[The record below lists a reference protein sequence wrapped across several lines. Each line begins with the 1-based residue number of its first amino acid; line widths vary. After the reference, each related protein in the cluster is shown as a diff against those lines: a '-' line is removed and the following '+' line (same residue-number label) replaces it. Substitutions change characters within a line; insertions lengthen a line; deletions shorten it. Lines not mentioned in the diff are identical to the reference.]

1 MSIGGHFSALLQADA
16 RSESAGSRV
25 PVSVLTGF
33 LGSGK
38 TTLLNRLLSS
48 PDLAGTAVIVNEFG
62 EAGLDQDLLTA
73 ASPDD
78 VVLLPN
84 GCLCCAVRGDL
95 VKALTGLWERT
106 GQAIER
112 VVIETSG
119 LAEPG
124 PILRTLMMD
133 PVLSRRFRLGVVLCT
148 VDAVLGLQSLQ
159 QHPEALAQLAAAD
172 EVWLTKLD
180 LLSDPGATAPLLHCL
195 AQLNP
200 AARVRQAGRSELA
213 PMLDLLRRQ
222 LLAAG
227 PDPGAAGHPHFYHP
241 VATDIDAPAHLADV
255 QSFVLVRDEP
265 LDLEGFAQWLDL
277 VLASLGEKLLRFKGL
292 VQTTQ
297 SPDRPMMVHAVQH
310 LFHPPETLAAWP
322 TADHRT
328 RLVFITR
335 GVGRDAL
342 ESTLDVMA
350 RRRTRRRPA

>member
-1 MSIGGHFSALLQADA
+1 MSGHFSALLRAEA
-16 RSESAGSRV
+16 PHPGPRV

-38 TTLLNRLLSS
+38 TTLLNRLLAS

-62 EAGLDQDLLTA
+62 EAGLDQDLLSA
-73 ASPDD
+73 AAPDD

-95 VKALTGLWERT
+95 VQALGALMNRP

-124 PILRTLMMD
+124 PILRTLLLD
-133 PVLSRRFRLGVVLCT
+133 PLLSTRYRLATVFCT
-148 VDAVLGLQSLQ
+148 VDAVLGQRSLA

-172 EVWLTKLD
+172 EVLLTKLD
-180 LLSDPGATAPLLHCL
+180 LIADPAQTAPLRDGL

-200 AARVRQAGRSELA
+200 TATVHALGPDGV
-213 PMLDLLRRQ
+213 DLLRRR
-222 LLAAG
+222 LLAPG
-227 PDPGAAGHPHFYHP
+227 PDLAPSPGPAFYHP
-241 VATDIDAPAHLADV
+241 LAAPSTGPRHLAEV
-255 QSFVLVRDEP
+255 QSFVLWRDEP

-277 VLASLGEKLLRFKGL
+277 VVAAQGEQLLRFKGL
-292 VQTTQ
+292 VQTVQ
-297 SPDRPMMVHAVQH
+297 SPEQPLVVHAVQH
-310 LFHPPETLAAWP
+310 LFHPPERLPAWP

-328 RLVFITR
+328 RLVFIAR
-335 GVGRDAL
+335 GLDREAL

-350 RRRTRRRPA
+350 RPRRRRRPT

>member
-1 MSIGGHFSALLQADA
+1 MSGHFSALLQALA
-16 RSESAGSRV
+16 QPSGPRV

-38 TTLLNRLLSS
+38 TTLLNRLLLSA
-48 PDLAGTAVIVNEFG
+48 DLAGTAVIVNEFG
-62 EAGLDQDLLTA
+62 ETGLDHELLTA
-73 ASPDD
+73 ASADD

-95 VKALTGLWERT
+95 LKALGALLDRPGHTI
-106 GQAIER
+106 QR

-133 PVLSRRFRLGVVLCT
+133 PVLSQRYRLGTVLCT
-148 VDAVLGLQSLQ
+148 VDAVLGMQSLE

-180 LLSDPGATAPLLHCL
+180 LLPDASATAPLLQCL

-200 AARVRQAGRSELA
+200 AARVRQADRSDVEYLLA
-213 PMLDLLRRQ
+213 LLRRQ
-222 LLAAG
+222 LLMPG
-227 PDPGAAGHPHFYHP
+227 PDAAAPGHSHFYHP
-241 VATDIDAPAHLADV
+241 VAAESDPPAHLSDV
-255 QSFVLVRDEP
+255 QSFVLVRHEP

-277 VLASLGEKLLRFKGL
+277 VVASQGEKLLRFKGL
-292 VQTTQ
+292 VQTAQ
-297 SPDRPMMVHAVQH
+297 SPGTPMVVHAVQH
-310 LFHPPETLAAWP
+310 LFHPPEYLPAWP
-322 TADHRT
+322 SEDHRT

-335 GVGRDAL
+335 GMDREVL

-350 RRRTRRRPA
+350 RRRSRRRPA

>member
-1 MSIGGHFSALLQADA
+1 MSGHFSALLRADTPA
-16 RSESAGSRV
+16 QGPRV

-38 TTLLNRLLSS
+38 TTLLNQLLAS
-48 PDLAGTAVIVNEFG
+48 PDLSGTAVIVNEFG

-73 ASPDD
+73 AAPDD

-95 VKALTGLWERT
+95 VQALGALMDRP
-106 GQAIER
+106 GQAIQR

-124 PILRTLMMD
+124 PILRTLLLD
-133 PVLSRRFRLGVVLCT
+133 PLLSTRYRLGTVFCT
-148 VDAVLGLQSLQ
+148 VDAVLGQNSLA

-172 EVWLTKLD
+172 EVLVTKLD
-180 LLSDPGATAPLLHCL
+180 LITHPAETASLLNCL

-200 AARVRQAGRSELA
+200 SAPVRQLGLDGVELLRQRLLA
-213 PMLDLLRRQ
+213 PRADL
-222 LLAAG
+222 APPPA
-227 PDPGAAGHPHFYHP
+227 PAFYHP
-241 VATDIDAPAHLADV
+241 VGAPTASPRHLADV
-255 QSFVLVRDEP
+255 QSFVLLRDEP
-265 LDLEGFAQWLDL
+265 LDLDGFAQWLDM
-277 VLASLGEKLLRFKGL
+277 VVAAQGEKLLRFKGL
-292 VQTTQ
+292 VQTVQ
-297 SPDRPMMVHAVQH
+297 SPEKPLVVHAIQH
-310 LFHPPETLAAWP
+310 LFHPPAYLPAWP

-335 GVGRDAL
+335 GMDREAL

-350 RRRTRRRPA
+350 RPRRRRRPT

>member
-1 MSIGGHFSALLQADA
+1 MSGHFSALLQAQA
-16 RSESAGSRV
+16 QPWGPRV

-38 TTLLNRLLSS
+38 TTLLNRLLGS

-78 VVLLPN
+78 VVLLSN

-95 VKALTGLWERT
+95 LKALGALLDRP
-106 GQAIER
+106 GHMIQR

-133 PVLSRRFRLGVVLCT
+133 PVLSRRYRLGTVLCT
-148 VDAVLGLQSLQ
+148 VDAVLGLQSLER
-159 QHPEALAQLAAAD
+159 HPEALAQLAAAD

-180 LLSDPGATAPLLHCL
+180 LLADPGATGPLLQCL
-195 AQLNP
+195 VQLNP
-200 AARVRQAGRSELA
+200 AARVRQAGRS
-213 PMLDLLRRQ
+213 DLTPLLEILRQR
-222 LLAAG
+222 LLSPG
-227 PDPGAAGHPHFYHP
+227 PDPVSSEPAHFYHP
-241 VATDIDAPAHLADV
+241 VGVPGELPSHLTDV

-277 VLASLGEKLLRFKGL
+277 VVASQGEKLLRFKGL
-292 VQTTQ
+292 VQIAQ
-297 SPDRPMMVHAVQH
+297 SPGTPMVVHAVQH
-310 LFHPPETLAAWP
+310 LFHPPEYLPAWP
-322 TADHRT
+322 SEDHRT

-335 GVGRDAL
+335 GLNRDVL
-342 ESTLDVMA
+342 ESTFDVMA
-350 RRRTRRRPA
+350 RRRTRPRPV